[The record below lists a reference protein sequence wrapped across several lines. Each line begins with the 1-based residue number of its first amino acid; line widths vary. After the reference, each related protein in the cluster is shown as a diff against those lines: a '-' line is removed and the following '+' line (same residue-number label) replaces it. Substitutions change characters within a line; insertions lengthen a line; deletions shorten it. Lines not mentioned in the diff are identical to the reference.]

1 VDNFRVGSV
10 ATGDYFGERALL
22 RDVPRMATIRACE
35 PMELLV
41 LPQADFLA
49 ALTGQVG
56 TGSAPADV
64 FSYPKATTLTRRQRV
79 EILSRVS
86 LLSHLELSS
95 LRELADQGDVEQWAE
110 GATIIRQGDEG
121 DRFFVMLD
129 GRAHVSAGD
138 GVVHELRA
146 GDQFGEIA
154 LLHDVPRRANVTAAS
169 RAVTLSLPRDAF
181 VSAVRSRLIAG

>member
-1 VDNFRVGSV
+1 
-10 ATGDYFGERALL
+10 
-22 RDVPRMATIRACE
+22 
-35 PMELLV
+35 MELLV

-86 LLSHLELSS
+86 LLSHLEF
-95 LRELADQGDVEQWAE
+95 ELAARARRPGRCRAVGRGRDNHPPR
-110 GATIIRQGDEG
+110 RQG